1 MNGIQNYVTQQ
12 LNKQRG
18 GGAGRPSAS
27 NNVATTAGVD
37 VAVHLH
43 ESTVFFRHF
52 DVNETT
58 ESIKIA
64 KKILGN
70 HQFIVDF
77 SISFGDI
84 LWRFDD
90 ERNDRL

>member
-18 GGAGRPSAS
+18 GGAGRPSTS

-43 ESTVFFRHF
+43 GSTVFFRHF
-52 DVNETT
+52 DLNETT
-58 ESIKIA
+58 ESKEIRIKILRS
-64 KKILGN
+64 KS
-70 HQFIVDF
+70 
-77 SISFGDI
+77 SIYR
-84 LWRFDD
+84 RFF
-90 ERNDRL
+90 N